1 MVESTS
7 QMEDVAAVIV
17 GNASTIGRSG
27 NFLSANWATHRLHNV
42 YAMIDF
48 S

>member
-1 MVESTS
+1 VVESTS

-17 GNASTIGRSG
+17 GNTSAIGGSR
-27 NFLSANWATHRLHNV
+27 NFLSANRATHRLHNV